1 VRGSRINI
9 IAPTINAGVETPI
22 AAGINARPADI
33 RPFARGTT
41 AASLALVLILA
52 AGCAAK
58 KGQDAEAADADQVNA
73 GLSTLSQGGG
83 GTELENIDAGAESSG
98 DKNTLMSRAS
108 VDLEEALR
116 LKRENEKKLGAGD
129 QVLAKTDRPSMDS
142 LREQPAPTQNDA
154 ANAEQLAA
162 SNTSNGGL
170 PAGVTAGTGT
180 PGVAS
185 DSTDTAANGSL
196 AAMSSGTTPAQPAE
210 SSEQRAA
217 RVGNEFSTL
226 MTERAA
232 TQASWRDF
240 LFAAIVPAMTAEKPV
255 SLKSPEGAKE
265 ALGPKEYASLDVAR
279 ELVEDL
285 TKGRAS
291 SGDPGAV
298 ADVLERARQALG
310 KQSAVR
316 IPTAV
321 LCTRVS
327 GYGRYEPFRNNVFPA
342 GQANRAIVY
351 VEVDRMAHRPLK
363 NTDPGAFA
371 GDEWAVEISQ
381 ELELRL
387 DSDSTLQWRR
397 PEETVIETSRNKR
410 RDFYLIQEIEIP
422 ATLSVG
428 TYKLKVIVRDRAAG
442 DRGRVGSDGSSAP
455 RAEATIEFKIAA
467 DPNAAG

>member
-1 VRGSRINI
+1 MRGSQINI
-9 IAPTINAGVETPI
+9 ITPTALGHTTI
-22 AAGINARPADI
+22 ARRFSA
-33 RPFARGTT
+33 
-41 AASLALVLILA
+41 AASLALLLTLA

-58 KGQDAEAADADQVNA
+58 KGQDAESADGDQVNA
-73 GLSTLSQGGG
+73 GLSTLAQGGG
-83 GTELENIDAGAESSG
+83 GAELENIDANAEPAE
-98 DKNTLMSRAS
+98 KNSLLSRAS

-116 LKRENEKKLGAGD
+116 LKRENEKKRGAGD
-129 QVLAKTDRPSMDS
+129 QILATTDRPSMDS
-142 LREQPAPTQNDA
+142 LREQTAPAQGDVVNP
-154 ANAEQLAA
+154 EQIAA
-162 SNTSNGGL
+162 SNTSSNTGL
-170 PAGVTAGTGT
+170 PVGVTAGTGT
-180 PGVAS
+180 P
-185 DSTDTAANGSL
+185 DTAATAQPTEAPANASL
-196 AAMSSGTTPAQPAE
+196 ASAMSSQPQETP
-210 SSEQRAA
+210 EQKAA

-226 MTERAA
+226 IAERSAA
-232 TQASWRDF
+232 TEASWRDF
-240 LFAAIVPAMTAEKPV
+240 FFAAIVPAMTAEKPV

-363 NTDPGAFA
+363 NTDPGTFA

-410 RDFYLIQEIEIP
+410 RDFYLIQEIELP